1 MYNSVTLIGHL
12 GRDPEARQA
21 ANGTVVV
28 NFSMATSRNWKDKTS
43 GERKEEVEWHRC
55 VVYDKIAE
63 IVRDHAKKGTLVFV
77 QGRLK
82 YGRYTDKD
90 GVERNSTDIVV
101 EEFRLLHT
109 PSADKAGSS
118 AAPAPVSE
126 PHKEKQA
133 EQAAA
138 KAEDMDW

>member
-1 MYNSVTLIGHL
+1 MHNSVTLIGHL

-21 ANGTVVV
+21 ANGTVVA

-55 VVYDKIAE
+55 VAYDKLAE
-63 IVRDHAKKGTLVFV
+63 IVRDYAKKGTLVFV

-109 PSADKAGSS
+109 PSTDRAGSS
-118 AAPAPVSE
+118 AAPASE
-126 PHKEKQA
+126 PHKEEQA

-138 KAEDMDW
+138 KAGDMNW